1 MEEKKS
7 RHHYVWQFYLRAWTI
22 DDRIWC
28 QHDGK
33 RFTNSTR
40 NVVVERDFYRLREL
54 SADDVAIIQGI
65 INQATA
71 ELRRL
76 NQVWL
81 DSFNALFAAKKI
93 NEAQGGNRP
102 EVEQEIEVALNNL
115 DENLHASI
123 EGRTIPHLTALRKGD
138 MSWMDRIEDFSSFAH
153 FLCVQTFRGPG
164 MRTRMQAA
172 FEKLRGREM
181 DSGVL
186 CHVFA
191 TNVGASLVARRRS
204 LRMTLLRAPAAA
216 EFITGDQPVINTRAL
231 DRSGTVVPTEVEF
244 FYPVSP
250 RFALLISMDHASPG
264 RFRELLRASDVT
276 RYNAMIAVMAQQQ
289 LYATSEEALKSAAS
303 IVAPEQFK

>member
-7 RHHYVWQFYLRAWTI
+7 RHHYVWQFYLRAWTV

-28 QHDGK
+28 QRDGR

-40 NVVVERDFYRLREL
+40 NVAVERDFYRLREL

-65 INQATA
+65 INLATP

-81 DSFNALFAAKKI
+81 DSFEALFVAKRLY
-93 NEAQGGNRP
+93 EAQSVQSP
-102 EVEQEIEVALNNL
+102 EVEQAFEVALNNL

-138 MSWMDRIEDFSSFAH
+138 TSWMERLEDFSSFAH

-164 MRTRMQAA
+164 MRTRMQAV
-172 FEKLRGREM
+172 FEKVRGRAM

-191 TNVGASLVARRRS
+191 TNVGASLVGRRRS
-204 LRMTLLRAPAAA
+204 LRITLLRAPAPT
-216 EFITGDQPVINTRAL
+216 EFITGDQPVINTRGL
-231 DRSGTVVPTEVEF
+231 DRSGKSVPTEAEF

-250 RFALLISMDHASPG
+250 RFALLISMNHPSPG
-264 RFRELLRASDVT
+264 RYREFLRESDVA
-276 RYNAMIAVMAQQQ
+276 RYNLMIAAMAQQQ
-289 LYATSEEALKSAAS
+289 FYATSEEALKSAA
-303 IVAPEQFK
+303 PLG